1 MASGVII
8 TAVSN
13 GKDRFDLTGKVVV
26 VTGGAGNLGVAMT
39 RALLDYGA
47 MVAVVGRT
55 DRLGDDFADERAE
68 GRLAFVTQDLSE
80 KDGARKAFSSVKEK
94 FGRIDVLVNNAAY
107 GGGAGGKSCEYRL
120 DRIPDETWEGGIDGT
135 LGVIFRCT
143 REVIPHFE
151 ANGGGVIV
159 NIGSMYGL
167 VAPDFSIYGDNIP
180 WNPPSYG
187 AGKAGVIQFT
197 RYCASALAA
206 KGIRVNSLT
215 PGPFPNVGPKTDME
229 FISRLS
235 AKTMMKRTGRADE
248 LAGALLL
255 LCSDASSF
263 MTGANI
269 TVDGG
274 MTAW

>member
-1 MASGVII
+1 M
-8 TAVSN
+8 N
-13 GKDRFDLTGKVVV
+13 YFDMMGKVVV
-26 VTGGAGNLGVAMT
+26 ITGGAGNLGQAMT
-39 RALLDYGA
+39 RALLEYGA
-47 MVAVVGRT
+47 SVAVIGRT
-55 DRLGDDFADERAE
+55 DRLGEEFATWREAGKLVFIAE
-68 GRLAFVTQDLSE
+68 DLSV
-80 KDGARKAFSSVKEK
+80 KDGAKKALAATKER
-94 FGRIDVLVNNAAY
+94 FGKIDVLVNNAAY
-107 GGGAGGKSCEYRL
+107 GGGAGGKCCEYRL

-135 LGVIFRCT
+135 LGVVFRCT

-159 NIGSMYGL
+159 NVGSMYGL
-167 VAPDFSIYGDNIP
+167 VAPDFSIYGDDIP

-187 AGKAGVIQFT
+187 AGKAGIIQFT

-215 PGPFPNVGPKTDME
+215 PGPFPNIGPKTDKA

-235 AKTMMKRTGRADE
+235 AKTMMKRTGKADE

-263 MTGANI
+263 MTGSNI